1 MRWLDLAFLHWPIA
15 PELLRPLIPSSLQ
28 LDTFE
33 NHAWVGVVPFRMTG
47 VRPRLVP
54 PFPWLSAF
62 PELNVRTYVTAG
74 GKPGV
79 WFFSL
84 DAGNPITVRLARW
97 TFSLPYYDAKISATW
112 TDDRMTYDSV
122 RTHPRAP
129 QARFRARYWP
139 VGDVFRSYP
148 DTLERWLTAR
158 YCLYAVDGK
167 GILYRGEI
175 HHHPWPLQLA
185 EAEFELNTMVSA
197 AGIEL
202 PHTPPLAHFARQLD
216 VVAWMPKRVPAASA
230 SPPPDQ

>member
-15 PELLRPLIPSSLQ
+15 PEVLRPLIPSSLH

-33 NHAWVGVVPFRMTG
+33 NHAWVGVVPFRMTR

-54 PFPWLSAF
+54 PFPWLFAF
-62 PELNVRTYVTAG
+62 PELNVRTYVTAD

-84 DAGNPITVRLARW
+84 DAGSPLAVRLARW
-97 TFSLPYYDAKISATW
+97 TFSLPYHDSHISASW
-112 TDDRMTYDSV
+112 TDDRMTYESV

-139 VGDVFRSYP
+139 VGDVYRSDP

-158 YCLYAVDGK
+158 YCLYTVDGK

-175 HHHPWPLQLA
+175 HHDPWPLQVA
-185 EAEFELNTMVSA
+185 RVECELNTMVSA
-197 AGIEL
+197 AGIKL
-202 PHTPPLAHFARQLD
+202 PPTPPVAHFARQLD
-216 VVAWMPKRVPAASA
+216 VVAWMLRPVLAGST
-230 SPPPDQ
+230 SPRLEQ